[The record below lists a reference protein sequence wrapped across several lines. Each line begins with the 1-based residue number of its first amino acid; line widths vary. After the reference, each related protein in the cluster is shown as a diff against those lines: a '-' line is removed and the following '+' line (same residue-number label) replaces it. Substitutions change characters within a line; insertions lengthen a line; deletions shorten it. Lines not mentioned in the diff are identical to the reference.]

1 MSNIVL
7 FPEIKRNSMPQTLD
21 EMAEKMAERK
31 SEYVND
37 IIDFYGAELL
47 RKVAMDGFEIDD
59 DNFMKD
65 FAFTLE
71 GMRSCLYR
79 SVGISHPLQESVDSA
94 ISIEDVN
101 FSINEEYDDDED

>member
-1 MSNIVL
+1 MTNVVL
-7 FPEIKRNSMPQTLD
+7 FPGMKKDSLPQSLD
-21 EMAEKMAERK
+21 EMTEKMLERK

-79 SVGISHPLQESVDSA
+79 SVGITHPLQDSVDSS
-94 ISIEDVN
+94 INIEDVN
-101 FSINEEYDDDED
+101 FNINEEYDDD